1 MRNIFRLLVFTS
13 AALFALP
20 AMAWASETTQ
30 IDSGDTSW
38 ILISSALVF
47 LMIPGLAIFYG
58 GMVRKKNV
66 LNTMMMSFIALGVV
80 TIQWVLVGYSLAFGP
95 DVHQLIG
102 SLEFFG
108 LKGVGLE
115 ASSYAPTIP
124 DQAFMVFQMMFAIL
138 TPALISGAIVERMRF
153 PAYVLFVLLWGTL
166 VYDPIAHWVWGG
178 GWLGTL
184 GALDFAGGTV
194 VHISSGISALV
205 AALVLGRRK
214 GYGTEPMVPH
224 NVPYIV
230 LGAALLW
237 FGWFGFNAG
246 SALAA
251 GGLAAGAFVNT
262 QIATGSALL
271 SWVLFEWLRH
281 GKPTAMG
288 GASGAVAGLVAIT
301 PACGFVNPVSSIVIG
316 LVAGAVCYLAVSS
329 LKIKLGYDDSLDVFG
344 IHGVGGIWGA
354 LATGL
359 FSVAEGK
366 EGLLYGNAHQFLVQA
381 VGVGASILTASVM
394 TFVILKVVG
403 VLTKLRVEDEV
414 EDVGLDVNEH
424 SERAYSF

>member
-1 MRNIFRLLVFTS
+1 MRNIYRLLLFTP
-13 AALFALP
+13 AVLFALP
-20 AMAWASETTQ
+20 AMAWASETTT
-30 IDSGDTSW
+30 IDNGDTSW

-47 LMIPGLAIFYG
+47 LMIPGLALFYG
-58 GMVRKKNV
+58 GMVRRKNV

-80 TIQWVLVGYSLAFGP
+80 TIQWVLAGYSLAFGP

-102 SLEFFG
+102 NLQFLG
-108 LKGVGLE
+108 LGGVGLGS
-115 ASSYAPTIP
+115 SSYAPTIP

-153 PAYVLFVLLWGTL
+153 PAYVLFVLFWTTL
-166 VYDPIAHWVWGG
+166 VYDPICHWVWGG

-194 VHISSGISALV
+194 VHISSGVSALV

-214 GYGTEPMVPH
+214 GYGSEPMMPH
-224 NVPYIV
+224 NVTYIV

-246 SALAA
+246 SALTA
-251 GGLAAGAFVNT
+251 GGLAAAAFVNT
-262 QIATGSALL
+262 QVATGSALL
-271 SWVLFEWLRH
+271 AWVLLEWQRH

-301 PACGFVNPVSSIVIG
+301 PACGFVTPLSSIAIG
-316 LVAGAVCYLAVSS
+316 LVAGGVCYLAVST

-359 FSVAEGK
+359 YSVAEGK
-366 EGLLYGNAHQFLVQA
+366 EGLFYGNAHQLLVQA
-381 VGVGASILTASVM
+381 VGVGASILTAGVM
-394 TFVILKVVG
+394 TLVILKVVG
-403 VLTKLRVEDEV
+403 VLTKLRVEDDV